1 MWIAVFGIS
10 DMTAFTRKMLAS
22 RAMRF
27 LCPKLA
33 RKFIRRNDGS
43 AAVEFG
49 MVAAPF
55 LALIF
60 AILETALVFFAGQTL
75 ETAAADSAR
84 LIMTGQAQTKK
95 FDQGEFKS
103 EVCKRIFALFDCAA
117 NMKVDVR
124 TYTAFTDIDL
134 TKPIGADGK
143 LKDDFTYKPG
153 GPGDLVVVR
162 LLYEYPIYV
171 SLLGINLTDMAG
183 SKRLLVATSAFRNEP
198 YQ

>member
-84 LIMTGQAQTKK
+84 LIMTGQAQTKG
-95 FDQGEFKS
+95 FDQGAFKS

-143 LKDDFTYKPG
+143 LKDDLKKVQQTDAMILTQIWDFS
-153 GPGDLVVVR
+153 GDCQ
-162 LLYEYPIYV
+162 V
-171 SLLGINLTDMAG
+171 SGEKKSHRPLKVTC
-183 SKRLLVATSAFRNEP
+183 V
-198 YQ
+198 